1 LPLVFESASG
11 CHQIHFYR
19 CGTIDKLKP
28 LTQHGYGMEKEAI
41 RILKKTPQW
50 KPAIKDGKTKEAY
63 RKQTITFVVQ

>member
-11 CHQIHFYR
+11 CHQIHVYR

-28 LTQHGYGMEKEAI
+28 LTHHGYGMEKDVI

-50 KPAIKDGKTKEAY
+50 KPAIKMEKLKKPIES
-63 RKQTITFVVQ
+63 KP